1 MHALRRARLPLAG
14 AAAAAAAAAHQLSKQ
29 SDCEAT
35 RLTAAPPPKMPRKSK
50 MQRRNSV
57 TDMVLPPKRP
67 LLPGVVRGVPQREQQ
82 VDALKSG
89 IEFDVLVIGGGAT
102 GCGVALDGATRGLK
116 TACVERADFSSETS
130 SRSSKLLWGG
140 SKYIATATANLFSWK
155 TLSEPVTAVG
165 RFASEMKMVLN
176 CHRERT
182 FMMETHPHLVN
193 WVPLAIPFKTW
204 IMWEPVLD
212 HPLFMILPLIAPFFT
227 KFYDSLSGFHCPPSY
242 VLGPK
247 RAKEVFPQIDDAVKY
262 CSVLYEGQHDDA
274 RTCTSIAL
282 TAALKGA
289 TIANHVEV
297 RTALPG

>member
-1 MHALRRARLPLAG
+1 
-14 AAAAAAAAAHQLSKQ
+14 
-29 SDCEAT
+29 
-35 RLTAAPPPKMPRKSK
+35 
-50 MQRRNSV
+50 
-57 TDMVLPPKRP
+57 MVLPPKRP

-89 IEFDVLVIGGGAT
+89 IEFDVLVIGGGADEAAAWRPT
-102 GCGVALDGATRGLK
+102 SRDARPQD
-116 TACVERADFSSETS
+116 ACVERADFSSETS

-155 TLSEPVTAVG
+155 TLTEPVTAVG

-242 VLGPK
+242 VLGRSARRRCSRRSTTRSSTARCCTRGSTTT
-247 RAKEVFPQIDDAVKY
+247 RARA
-262 CSVLYEGQHDDA
+262 
-274 RTCTSIAL
+274 SIAL

-297 RTALPG
+297 IEILQEGPRARRRRARAARTG